1 LKNTA
6 GKIVEDL
13 EKSGIDTKSNS
24 PWASPAILIDKS
36 NDDKRLVIDYRKLNE
51 ITEFDA
57 HPIPRI
63 DDIFDLLADNS
74 YFSTLDITSMYY
86 QIPVSVSDRP
96 KTAFIVL

>member
-51 ITEFDA
+51 IT
-57 HPIPRI
+57 
-63 DDIFDLLADNS
+63 N
-74 YFSTLDITSMYY
+74 
-86 QIPVSVSDRP
+86 
-96 KTAFIVL
+96 